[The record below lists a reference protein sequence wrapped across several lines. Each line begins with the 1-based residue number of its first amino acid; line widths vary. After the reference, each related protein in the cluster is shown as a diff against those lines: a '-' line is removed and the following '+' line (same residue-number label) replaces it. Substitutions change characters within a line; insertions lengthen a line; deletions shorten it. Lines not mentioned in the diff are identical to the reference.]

1 MNNEIT
7 REETENNQQF
17 DDVRN
22 KNLLLQ
28 SQQRQQNK
36 SSFSISTASS
46 VTSITSSLPNNDI
59 NIKPLS
65 SKMSTTERHRL
76 EYLAPDRF
84 KTDEYDKYGFIV
96 ENGQP
101 RSPELTSKQLN
112 QLRAREN
119 KWLKMLNKWD
129 KSVKSDKSKI
139 KRRCMKGIPY
149 SLRGKVWT
157 FLTGSYF
164 ATQIQQ
170 IQQSNSSKQPLS
182 ANLSANSTNSGQL
195 PPSRNFDK
203 YLEQRIPE
211 ETREQIERDLHRQ
224 FPEHEIFRLRSN
236 AGISELRKVL
246 HAYAAYNPSIGYCQ
260 GQGPIASCLLMHM
273 TAEESFWTMAQILGE
288 YGLAGYYKDGLVEL
302 KVDFVVFNNVLKK
315 LHKSTYLYM
324 AKCGVVPE
332 LFLTDWFMC
341 AFARQLPWK
350 CVLRLWDLMFL
361 EGLIVIFKAA
371 VLIVSIQLGENK
383 RRKLQDDM
391 MEIVNALK
399 HNENYDKNITDPE
412 LFIENLQKI
421 KITESMLQSE
431 YKRVVQSQEIV
442 REVQTH
448 SVRLPKVK
456 KYCVNQPIDARHLLL
471 MKEHR
476 KTRKEVKKS
485 GAGKWN
491 EISVNPFTE
500 MSSSSNS
507 NSTSIR
513 K

>member
-1 MNNEIT
+1 
-7 REETENNQQF
+7 
-17 DDVRN
+17 
-22 KNLLLQ
+22 
-28 SQQRQQNK
+28 
-36 SSFSISTASS
+36 
-46 VTSITSSLPNNDI
+46 
-59 NIKPLS
+59 
-65 SKMSTTERHRL
+65 
-76 EYLAPDRF
+76 
-84 KTDEYDKYGFIV
+84 
-96 ENGQP
+96 
-101 RSPELTSKQLN
+101 
-112 QLRAREN
+112 
-119 KWLKMLNKWD
+119 
-129 KSVKSDKSKI
+129 
-139 KRRCMKGIPY
+139 MKGIPY

-170 IQQSNSSKQPLS
+170 ISDLPPSNNQSSSNNSKLQHQQLS
-182 ANLSANSTNSGQL
+182 ANLSANSTNSGQFIT
-195 PPSRNFDK
+195 PSRNFDK
-203 YLEQRIPE
+203 YLQQRIPD
-211 ETREQIERDLHRQ
+211 ETRDQIERDLHRQ
-224 FPEHEIFRLRSN
+224 FPEHESFRLRSN

-288 YGLAGYYKDGLVEL
+288 YGLAGYYKNGLVEL
-302 KVDFVVFNNVLKK
+302 KVDFEVFNNILKK
-315 LHKSTYLYM
+315 NSKSTYLYM

-371 VLIVSIQLGENK
+371 VFIVNHQLGESK
-383 RRKLQDDM
+383 RRQLAEDM

-399 HNENYDKNITDPE
+399 QKSNYDKNITDPD
-412 LFIENLQKI
+412 LFIQNIQRMN
-421 KITESMLQSE
+421 ITESMLQTE
-431 YKRVVQSQEIV
+431 YKRVISSQSIVQ
-442 REVQTH
+442 EVQRH
-448 SVRLPKVK
+448 SIRLPSVK
-456 KYCVNQPIDARHLLL
+456 RYCVSQPIDARHLLL

-476 KTRKEVKKS
+476 KTRKEVKKVK
-485 GAGKWN
+485 GEKWN

-500 MSSSSNS
+500 MSSNS